1 VMWRLYE
8 HGGRIVGATPCG
20 RKAGEAVADSLTSIF
35 GKDTDGPTA
44 MLKSAASF
52 DLPAVI
58 GSPIVNLTVQSGT
71 RREIVK
77 SLIQTFQ
84 TLGGMQLQISCVDK
98 ETVRKAYENPEAYK
112 NLIVRVGG
120 FCEYYCN
127 LSDALKLKVLERT
140 FHT

>member
-1 VMWRLYE
+1 M
-8 HGGRIVGATPCG
+8 
-20 RKAGEAVADSLTSIF
+20 ADSLTSIF